1 MVTIREMT
9 EDDVDA
15 AAPLEAEVA
24 RRSYRDDAALG
35 ADHHADRIAS
45 ALGRR
50 WDHLYVAEREDGT
63 VVGYAWLSVQ
73 QNRATDDR
81 YGMVK
86 SLAVDEA
93 VRGRGVGS
101 ELLARLEAKAR
112 ELDLPR
118 LRLIVG
124 ADNEEAIAFYE
135 DAGFATRTRL
145 MERSLD
151 G

>member
-9 EDDVDA
+9 ADDIDA

-24 RRSYRDDAALG
+24 KRSYRDDAALG
-35 ADHHADRIAS
+35 VDHHAGRIAD
-45 ALGRR
+45 ALDNR
-50 WDHLYVAEREDGT
+50 WDHLFVAERDGT
-63 VVGYAWLSVQ
+63 VVGYGWLSLQ
-73 QNRATDDR
+73 RNRATHEQ

-86 SLAVDEA
+86 SLAVDES
-93 VRGRGVGS
+93 VRGEGVGS
-101 ELLARLEAKAR
+101 ALLSRLEEEAQER
-112 ELDLPR
+112 DLTR

-145 MERSLD
+145 MEKPMD